1 MENHI
6 SRSIIERQQFMPKAE
21 SFPDLTRK
29 RYNRIAFLY
38 DLMEAPMERLRFAS
52 WRQQLTG
59 RIKGRKALE
68 VGVGTGKNLIF
79 YPDDVHITAID
90 LSPRMLER
98 ARKRANKL
106 NLNVNLQEMDVQHLN
121 FADDSFDTVFAT
133 FVFCSVPDP
142 VAGLPE
148 LRRVCK
154 PGGELLLIRH
164 MRPKN
169 FVLGLI
175 FDLLNPMIGRM
186 MGANIN
192 RRKINILK
200 LFIIFNISA
209 GSTPA
214 ASTSLCLER
223 SVKRRL
229 PPRRPSE
236 RSRAIPF

>member
-6 SRSIIERQQFMPKAE
+6 SRSIIERQQFMQRAE
-21 SFPDLTRK
+21 SSPDLTRK

-38 DLMEAPMERLRFAS
+38 DFMEAPMERLRFDS
-52 WRQQLTG
+52 WRQQLTS
-59 RIKGRKALE
+59 RIAGPTALE

-79 YPDDVHITAID
+79 YPDDVNITAID

-142 VAGLPE
+142 VAGLQE

-154 PGGELLLIRH
+154 PDGKLLILEH
-164 MRPKN
+164 MRPEN

-175 FDLLNPMIGRM
+175 FDLLNPMIVRM

-192 RRKINILK
+192 RRTIN
-200 LFIIFNISA
+200 NIWQA
-209 GSTPA
+209 GWQIKAEECLSSDIVRMIEA
-214 ASTSLCLER
+214 A
-223 SVKRRL
+223 
-229 PPRRPSE
+229 P
-236 RSRAIPF
+236 